1 MSVFDKALGIA
12 RRAKAFLKRSRGD
25 VARGDAAPNA
35 ERREERAKNRKRA
48 RQLTS
53 EHKKRLRSEIR
64 SKKRE
69 LKRIRQGGFDGAE
82 NRAARIERKRRK
94 KTAQQEIFGL
104 ERELR
109 LAKERTAGEP
119 RAAGE
124 PLTGALPDFL
134 VIGTAK
140 GGTSYF
146 YHLLTQHP
154 YVEPAAA
161 KELHF
166 FGSHFD
172 EGVEWYRRCFP
183 APRWKEGRKTITGE
197 ATPYLGNPHVPER
210 MAEVVPR
217 VRLIAL
223 LRNPVD
229 RAYSMYHHRVRHGW
243 ETRTFEEAIEA
254 EEARML
260 ETRRDESAIRDEG
273 SSYLRRGVYVDQ
285 LLRWTKFFSDDQM
298 LILKSEDFFE
308 RPQKTLKVAFDF
320 LGLPDWEL
328 EASGIV
334 PKKRN
339 KGSYEDQMNPA
350 TRRRLEEYFEPHNR
364 RLYDFLGVDFGW

>member
-1 MSVFDKALGIA
+1 LSVFDKALGIA

-25 VARGDAAPNA
+25 VARGDAAANA
-35 ERREERAKNRKRA
+35 ERREERSRNRKRA

-69 LKRIRQGGFDGAE
+69 LKRIRQEGFDGVE
-82 NRAARIERKRRK
+82 NRAARIERKRGK
-94 KTAQQEIFGL
+94 KTAQQEIFEL

-109 LAKERTAGEP
+109 FAKERT
-119 RAAGE
+119 AGE
-124 PLTGALPDFL
+124 PLTGALPDFV

-183 APRWKEGRKTITGE
+183 ASRWKEGRKTITGE
-197 ATPYLGNPHVPER
+197 ATPYLGNPNVPER
-210 MAEVVPR
+210 MARVIPR
-217 VRLIAL
+217 ARLIAL

-260 ETRRDESAIRDEG
+260 EARRDESAIRDEG

-308 RPQKTLKVAFDF
+308 RPQNTLRLALEF
-320 LGLPDWEL
+320 LGLPNWEF
-328 EASGIV
+328 EASEVV